1 MTEPDIRA
9 PGANPA
15 TPGHTRVGVFENRG
29 SFGEAQPLTAASLLE
44 ALQSM
49 IAAAPDAPWVL
60 VSATTTRL
68 EFESPSSDLQNGVP
82 L

>member
-1 MTEPDIRA
+1 MTERDIRA

-15 TPGHTRVGVFENRG
+15 TPGHTRIGVFENVG
-29 SFGEAQPLTAASLLE
+29 SFGEQKPLTAASLHE
-44 ALQSM
+44 AVGAML
-49 IAAAPDAPWVL
+49 AAAPDASWVL

-68 EFESPSSDLQNGVP
+68 EFESLTTELPNGVP